1 MSLDTLLK
9 RLPSHFKKTP
19 ESNNYKL
26 LSIIAEQSNDNHNL
40 YEAILR
46 FWDVDQAEGTGLD
59 RLGKEEGLSRGSFD
73 DETYRK
79 LIKIQFIVNMSEGDI
94 ESLNAILLAYM
105 GDDFLYLEEGWE
117 SFLEEP
123 AALIL
128 NVKETAVSIPF
139 SLVRRIKSAGVAI
152 YYVVSMDSY
161 YLVLGG
167 RDYTFEVPYQI
178 CNTFETDEINGMS
191 VNGNMTLDTPI
202 YTLDITYLSCN
213 NFYAGEVF

>member
-26 LSIIAEQSNDNHNL
+26 LSIIAEQSNDNQNL
-40 YEAILR
+40 YENILR
-46 FWDVDQAEGTGLD
+46 FWDVDQAEGVGLD

-79 LIKIQFIVNMSEGDI
+79 LIKIQFIFNMSEGDI
-94 ESLNAILLAYM
+94 ESLNAILHAYM

-123 AALIL
+123 ASLIL
-128 NVKETAVSIPF
+128 NVKETAVTIPF

-161 YLVLGG
+161 YLVLVG
-167 RDYTFEVPYQI
+167 REYTFEVPYPI
-178 CNTFETDEINGMS
+178 CNTFETDEISGMS
-191 VNGNMTLDTPI
+191 VNGNMALDISI
-202 YTLDITYLSCN
+202 YTFDKEYLSCN
-213 NFYAGEVF
+213 NFYAGEAF

>member
-1 MSLDTLLK
+1 MSLDTLLSK
-9 RLPSHFKKTP
+9 LPSHFKKAT

-26 LSIIAEQSNDNHNL
+26 LSIIAEQSNDNRKL
-40 YEAILR
+40 YDTILK
-46 FWDVDQAEGTGLD
+46 FWDVDQAKGIGLD
-59 RLGKEEGLSRGSFD
+59 RLGKEEGLSRGSYD

-94 ESLNAILLAYM
+94 ESLNAILRAYM

-128 NVKETAVSIPF
+128 NVKETAVSIPY

-152 YYVVSMDSY
+152 YYAVSMDSY
-161 YLVLGG
+161 YLVLVS

-191 VNGNMTLDTPI
+191 VNGNMTLDTPN
-202 YTLDITYLSCN
+202 YTFEVEYLSCN